1 MTSKYHQR
9 LGWLCL
15 VTFIA
20 ETLLVILSWLLS
32 AMRVEGVRS
41 LLSSEGIRWF
51 FSSFNDLIASPVLV
65 GLLVL
70 MCALGCLQKSRVTTI
85 FGGKKSIN
93 FRDRL
98 ALYVALAF
106 LLIYVVIIILLTL
119 MPHAILLSATG
130 HLFPSAFSRSLV
142 PIIAF
147 GICIFS
153 VAFGLMAAFGICIFS
168 VAFGLMAGVMQN
180 LSDILQALSFGIA
193 KGAPLLVF
201 YLFAVQLVG
210 CLRFVFG

>member
-15 VTFIA
+15 VTVIA

-51 FSSFNDLIASPVLV
+51 FSSFSDLVASPVLV
-65 GLLVL
+65 CLLVL
-70 MCALGCLQKSRVTTI
+70 MCALGCLQKSRMTTI
-85 FGGKKSIN
+85 FSWKKSIN

-106 LLIYVVIIILLTL
+106 LLIYVVIILLLTL

-147 GICIFS
+147 GISIFS
-153 VAFGLMAAFGICIFS
+153 VAFGLMS
-168 VAFGLMAGVMQN
+168 GVMRN

>member
-15 VTFIA
+15 VTVIA

-153 VAFGLMAAFGICIFS
+153 VAFGLMA
-168 VAFGLMAGVMQN
+168 GVMQN

-201 YLFAVQLVG
+201 YLFAVQLISYAFYMAALCFSQHVAG
-210 CLRFVFG
+210 ASHL

>member
-15 VTFIA
+15 VTVIA

-51 FSSFNDLIASPVLV
+51 FSSFSDLIASPVLV
-65 GLLVL
+65 WLLVL

-98 ALYVALAF
+98 GLYVALAF
-106 LLIYVVIIILLTL
+106 LLIYVVIILLLTL

-142 PIIAF
+142 PIT
-147 GICIFS
+147 
-153 VAFGLMAAFGICIFS
+153 AFGICIFS
-168 VAFGLMAGVMQN
+168 VAFGLMAGVMRN

>member
-106 LLIYVVIIILLTL
+106 LLIYVVIILLLTL

-142 PIIAF
+142 PII
-147 GICIFS
+147 
-153 VAFGLMAAFGICIFS
+153 AFGICIFS

>member
-1 MTSKYHQR
+1 MTNKYHQR
-9 LGWLCL
+9 LGSLCL
-15 VTFIA
+15 VGIIA

-32 AMRVEGVRS
+32 ALRVEGVRS

-51 FSSFNDLIASPVLV
+51 FSSFNDLVASPVLV
-65 GLLVL
+65 GLLL
-70 MCALGCLQKSRVTTI
+70 LLCALGCLQKSGVTFV
-85 FGGKKSIN
+85 FGRRKAIN

-98 ALYVALAF
+98 ALYVAIAF
-106 LLIYVVIIILLTL
+106 LLIYVVIILLLTL

-153 VAFGLMAAFGICIFS
+153 VS
-168 VAFGLMAGVMQN
+168 FGLMAGVMRN
-180 LSDILQALSFGIA
+180 ISDILQALSFGIA
-193 KGAPLLVF
+193 KGAPLIIL

>member
-1 MTSKYHQR
+1 MTNKYHQR
-9 LGWLCL
+9 LGSLCL
-15 VTFIA
+15 LVIIA

-32 AMRVEGVRS
+32 ALRVEGVRS

-51 FSSFNDLIASPVLV
+51 FSSFNDLVASPVLV
-65 GLLVL
+65 WLLLL
-70 MCALGCLQKSRVTTI
+70 MCALGCLQKSRVTSI
-85 FGGKKSIN
+85 FRGTKAIS

-98 ALYVALAF
+98 ALYVAIAF
-106 LLIYVVIIILLTL
+106 LLIYGVIIILLTL

-142 PIIAF
+142 PIISF
-147 GICIFS
+147 GICVFS
-153 VAFGLMAAFGICIFS
+153 VS
-168 VAFGLMAGVMQN
+168 FGLMAGVMRN

>member
-9 LGWLCL
+9 LGWLCMAA
-15 VTFIA
+15 VID

-32 AMRVEGVRS
+32 ALRVEGVRS

-51 FSSFNDLIASPVLV
+51 FSSFNDMIASPMSAW
-65 GLLVL
+65 LLL
-70 MCALGCLQKSRVTTI
+70 MLCALGCLQKSKVTTI
-85 FGGKKSIN
+85 FGGTRAVN

-98 ALYVALAF
+98 ALYVAIVF
-106 LLIYVVIIILLTL
+106 LLIYVAIIILLTL

-153 VAFGLMAAFGICIFS
+153 VAFGM
-168 VAFGLMAGVMQN
+168 MAGVMKN

-193 KGAPLLVF
+193 KGAPLIVF

-210 CLRFVFG
+210 CLYFVFG

>member
-15 VTFIA
+15 VTVIA

-51 FSSFNDLIASPVLV
+51 FSSFSDLIASPVLV
-65 GLLVL
+65 WLLVL

-85 FGGKKSIN
+85 FSGKKSIN

-106 LLIYVVIIILLTL
+106 LLIYVVIILLLTL

-147 GICIFS
+147 GISIFS
-153 VAFGLMAAFGICIFS
+153 VAFGLMS
-168 VAFGLMAGVMQN
+168 GVMRN

>member
-1 MTSKYHQR
+1 MTSKYHQQ

-65 GLLVL
+65 WLLVL

-106 LLIYVVIIILLTL
+106 LLIYVVIILLLTL

-142 PIIAF
+142 PIT
-147 GICIFS
+147 
-153 VAFGLMAAFGICIFS
+153 AFGICIFS
-168 VAFGLMAGVMQN
+168 VAFGLMAGVMRN

>member
-1 MTSKYHQR
+1 MTNKYHQR
-9 LGWLCL
+9 LGSLCL
-15 VTFIA
+15 VVIIA

-32 AMRVEGVRS
+32 ALRVEGVRS

-51 FSSFNDLIASPVLV
+51 FSSFNDLVASPVLV
-65 GLLVL
+65 WLLLL
-70 MCALGCLQKSRVTTI
+70 MCALGCLQKSRVTSI
-85 FGGKKSIN
+85 FRGTKAIS

-98 ALYVALAF
+98 ALYVAIAF
-106 LLIYVVIIILLTL
+106 LLIYGVIIILLTL

-142 PIIAF
+142 PIISF
-147 GICIFS
+147 GICVFS
-153 VAFGLMAAFGICIFS
+153 VS
-168 VAFGLMAGVMQN
+168 FGLMAGVMRN

>member
-15 VTFIA
+15 VTVIA

-65 GLLVL
+65 WLLVL

-106 LLIYVVIIILLTL
+106 LLIYVVIILLLTL
-119 MPHAILLSATG
+119 MPHAILLSAMG

-142 PIIAF
+142 PIT
-147 GICIFS
+147 
-153 VAFGLMAAFGICIFS
+153 AFGICIFS
-168 VAFGLMAGVMQN
+168 VAFGLMAGVMRN

-193 KGAPLLVF
+193 KGAPLLVI

>member
-15 VTFIA
+15 VTVIA

-51 FSSFNDLIASPVLV
+51 FSSFSDLVASPVLV
-65 GLLVL
+65 CLLVL

-85 FGGKKSIN
+85 FSGKKSIN

-106 LLIYVVIIILLTL
+106 LLIYVVIILLLTL

-147 GICIFS
+147 GISIFS
-153 VAFGLMAAFGICIFS
+153 VAFGLMS
-168 VAFGLMAGVMQN
+168 GVMRN
-180 LSDILQALSFGIA
+180 LSDILQVLSFGIA

>member
-15 VTFIA
+15 VTVIA

-51 FSSFNDLIASPVLV
+51 FSSFSDLIASPVLV
-65 GLLVL
+65 CLLVL
-70 MCALGCLQKSRVTTI
+70 MCALGCLQKSRMTTI
-85 FGGKKSIN
+85 FSGKKSIN

-106 LLIYVVIIILLTL
+106 LLIYVVIILLLTL

-147 GICIFS
+147 GISIFS
-153 VAFGLMAAFGICIFS
+153 VAFGLMS
-168 VAFGLMAGVMQN
+168 GVMRN

>member
-1 MTSKYHQR
+1 MTNKYHQR
-9 LGWLCL
+9 LGSLCL
-15 VTFIA
+15 VAIIA

-32 AMRVEGVRS
+32 ALRVEGVRS

-51 FSSFNDLIASPVLV
+51 FSSFNDLVASPVLV
-65 GLLVL
+65 WLLLL
-70 MCALGCLQKSRVTTI
+70 MCALGCLQKSRATSI
-85 FGGKKSIN
+85 FRGTKAIS

-98 ALYVALAF
+98 ALYVAIAF
-106 LLIYVVIIILLTL
+106 LLIYGVIIILLTL

-142 PIIAF
+142 PIISF
-147 GICIFS
+147 GICVFS
-153 VAFGLMAAFGICIFS
+153 VS
-168 VAFGLMAGVMQN
+168 FGLMAGVMRN

>member
-15 VTFIA
+15 VTVIA

-51 FSSFNDLIASPVLV
+51 FSSFNDLIASTVLV
-65 GLLVL
+65 WLLVL

-106 LLIYVVIIILLTL
+106 LLIYVVIILLLTL

-153 VAFGLMAAFGICIFS
+153 VAFGLMA
-168 VAFGLMAGVMQN
+168 GVMRN

>member
-15 VTFIA
+15 VTVIA

-51 FSSFNDLIASPVLV
+51 FSSFSDLVASPVLV
-65 GLLVL
+65 CLLVL

-85 FGGKKSIN
+85 FSGKKIIN

-106 LLIYVVIIILLTL
+106 LLIYVVIILLLTL

-147 GICIFS
+147 GISIFS
-153 VAFGLMAAFGICIFS
+153 VAFGLMS
-168 VAFGLMAGVMQN
+168 GVMRN

>member
-15 VTFIA
+15 VTVIA

-65 GLLVL
+65 WLLL
-70 MCALGCLQKSRVTTI
+70 LLCAFGCLQKSRVTTI

-106 LLIYVVIIILLTL
+106 LLIYVVIILLLTL

-142 PIIAF
+142 PIT
-147 GICIFS
+147 
-153 VAFGLMAAFGICIFS
+153 AFGICIFS
-168 VAFGLMAGVMQN
+168 VAFGLMAGVMRN

-210 CLRFVFG
+210 CLHFVFG

>member
-1 MTSKYHQR
+1 MTNKYHQR
-9 LGWLCL
+9 LGSLCL
-15 VTFIA
+15 VVIIA

-32 AMRVEGVRS
+32 ALRVEGVRS

-51 FSSFNDLIASPVLV
+51 FSSFNDLVASPVLV
-65 GLLVL
+65 WLLLL
-70 MCALGCLQKSRVTTI
+70 MCALGCLQKSRVTSI
-85 FGGKKSIN
+85 FRGTKAIS

-98 ALYVALAF
+98 ALYVAIAF
-106 LLIYVVIIILLTL
+106 LLIYGVIIILLTL

-130 HLFPSAFSRSLV
+130 HIFPSAFSRSLV
-142 PIIAF
+142 PIISF
-147 GICIFS
+147 GICVFS
-153 VAFGLMAAFGICIFS
+153 VS
-168 VAFGLMAGVMQN
+168 FGLMAGVMRN

>member
-15 VTFIA
+15 TVVIV

-32 AMRVEGVRS
+32 AMRVERVRS

-51 FSSFNDLIASPVLV
+51 FSSFSDLVASPVLV
-65 GLLVL
+65 CLLVL

-85 FGGKKSIN
+85 FSGKKSIN
-93 FRDRL
+93 FRYRL

-153 VAFGLMAAFGICIFS
+153 VAFGLMA
-168 VAFGLMAGVMQN
+168 GVMQN

>member
-15 VTFIA
+15 VTVIA

-41 LLSSEGIRWF
+41 LISSEGIRWF
-51 FSSFNDLIASPVLV
+51 FSSFSDLVASPVLV
-65 GLLVL
+65 CLLVL

-85 FGGKKSIN
+85 FSGKKSIN

-106 LLIYVVIIILLTL
+106 LLIYVVIILLLTL

-147 GICIFS
+147 GISIFS
-153 VAFGLMAAFGICIFS
+153 VAFGLMS
-168 VAFGLMAGVMQN
+168 GVMRN

>member
-15 VTFIA
+15 VTVIA

-153 VAFGLMAAFGICIFS
+153 VAFGLMA
-168 VAFGLMAGVMQN
+168 GVMQN
-180 LSDILQALSFGIA
+180 LSDILQAFSFGIA

>member
-1 MTSKYHQR
+1 MTNKYHQR

-15 VTFIA
+15 SVVIA

-51 FSSFNDLIASPVLV
+51 FSSFNNLIASPVLV
-65 GLLVL
+65 GLLL
-70 MCALGCLQKSRVTTI
+70 LLCALGCLQKSRVADI
-85 FGGKKSIN
+85 FGGEKTIN
-93 FRDRL
+93 FR
-98 ALYVALAF
+98 
-106 LLIYVVIIILLTL
+106 LIYVLIIALLTL

-147 GICIFS
+147 GITLFS
-153 VAFGLMAAFGICIFS
+153 VAFGM
-168 VAFGLMAGVMQN
+168 MAGVMRN

-193 KGAPLLVF
+193 KGAPLIVIF
-201 YLFAVQLVG
+201 LFAAQLVG

>member
-15 VTFIA
+15 TVVIA

-51 FSSFNDLIASPVLV
+51 FSSFNDLVASPVLV
-65 GLLVL
+65 WLLLL
-70 MCALGCLQKSRVTTI
+70 MCALGCLQKSRVTSI
-85 FGGKKSIN
+85 FRGTKAIS

-98 ALYVALAF
+98 ALYVAIAF
-106 LLIYVVIIILLTL
+106 LLIYGVIIILLTL

-142 PIIAF
+142 PIISF
-147 GICIFS
+147 GICVFS
-153 VAFGLMAAFGICIFS
+153 VS
-168 VAFGLMAGVMQN
+168 FGLMAGVMRN

>member
-9 LGWLCL
+9 LGWLCMAA
-15 VTFIA
+15 VIA
-20 ETLLVILSWLLS
+20 EKLLVILSWLLS
-32 AMRVEGVRS
+32 ALRVEGVRS

-51 FSSFNDLIASPVLV
+51 FSSFNDMIASP
-65 GLLVL
+65 LLAWLLL
-70 MCALGCLQKSRVTTI
+70 MFCALGCLQKSKVSTI
-85 FGGKKSIN
+85 FSGTKAVN

-98 ALYVALAF
+98 ALYVAIVF
-106 LLIYVVIIILLTL
+106 LLIYVAIIILLTL

-130 HLFPSAFSRSLV
+130 HLFPSAFSHSLV

-153 VAFGLMAAFGICIFS
+153 VAFGM
-168 VAFGLMAGVMQN
+168 MAGVMKN

-193 KGAPLLVF
+193 KGAPLIVL

-210 CLRFVFG
+210 CLYFVFG

>member
-15 VTFIA
+15 TVVIV

-51 FSSFNDLIASPVLV
+51 FSSFNNLIASPVLV
-65 GLLVL
+65 GLLL
-70 MCALGCLQKSRVTTI
+70 LLCALGCLQKCRVTVI
-85 FGGKKSIN
+85 FGGEKTIN

-98 ALYVALAF
+98 ALYVAIAF
-106 LLIYVVIIILLTL
+106 LLIYVAIIVLLTL

-147 GICIFS
+147 GICLFS
-153 VAFGLMAAFGICIFS
+153 VAFGM
-168 VAFGLMAGVMQN
+168 MAGVMKN

>member
-1 MTSKYHQR
+1 
-9 LGWLCL
+9 
-15 VTFIA
+15 VIA

-65 GLLVL
+65 WLLVL

-106 LLIYVVIIILLTL
+106 LLIYVVIILLLTL

-142 PIIAF
+142 PIT
-147 GICIFS
+147 
-153 VAFGLMAAFGICIFS
+153 AFGICIFS
-168 VAFGLMAGVMQN
+168 VAFGLMAGVMRN

-210 CLRFVFG
+210 CLRFAFG